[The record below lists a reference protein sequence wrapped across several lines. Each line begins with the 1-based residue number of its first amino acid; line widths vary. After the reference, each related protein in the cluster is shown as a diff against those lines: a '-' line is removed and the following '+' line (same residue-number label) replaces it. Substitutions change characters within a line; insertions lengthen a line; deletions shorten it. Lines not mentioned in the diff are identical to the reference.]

1 MANQLFRTKSLNA
14 MVADMEDGHRLKRTL
29 GPVSLTAL
37 GVGAIIG
44 TGIFVLVGKA
54 AADQAGPAIML
65 SFVVA
70 GLACVFAALCYA
82 EFASMAPVA
91 GSAYNYAYAT
101 LGELMAWIIGWDL
114 ILEYAVASSTVA
126 HGWSKYTQQLLKQL
140 EIGWFAEGG
149 ALHRFSD
156 APFDFN
162 GKSEAVKHTLVTGQD
177 VVVQAGSFFSTGHFF
192 DLPAI
197 IITAI
202 VTAILVRGVSESAFT
217 NAIMVAIKISVVM
230 FVIIAGWRYV
240 NYANWTDNFAPYGY
254 GGMTFFG
261 QPILGGSDKGMMAG
275 AAGIIFAYLGFDA
288 VSTQAEEAK
297 NPKRDLPIGILGSL
311 VICTVF
317 YIAVAAVLTGM
328 VPYDQLDRNA
338 PIAVAFEQVG
348 FQSAQFIVTVGALAG
363 ITSVLLV
370 MMMGQP
376 RIFLAM
382 ARDGLMPV
390 SFFGAVHPKFK
401 TPYKSTIL
409 TGLVVATAASLLPL
423 TILADLTNIGTLFAF
438 ALVCISVLIL
448 RVIDPDRHRPFRVP
462 FSPLFPSL
470 GVILCVALMLSLPS
484 ENWLRLVVWLAVGLC
499 IYFFYGYFHSRLRH
513 TKLSDS
519 A

>member
-1 MANQLFRTKSLNA
+1 MANQLFRTKSLNS
-14 MVADMEDGHRLKRTL
+14 MVADMEGSHRLKRTL

-54 AADQAGPAIML
+54 AANQAGPAIML

-126 HGWSKYTQQLLKQL
+126 HGWSKYMQALLDQLGMNVFGK
-140 EIGWFAEGG
+140 EGF
-149 ALHRFSD
+149 LHRFSD

-162 GKSEAVKHTLVTGQD
+162 GKVDAVNHTTALGQEILVGSGAFFGTG
-177 VVVQAGSFFSTGHFF
+177 FFF

-197 IITAI
+197 VITAI

-217 NAIMVAIKISVVM
+217 NAIMVAIKISVVL
-230 FVIIAGWRYV
+230 FIIVAGFQYIRI
-240 NYANWTDNFAPYGY
+240 NNWTDNFAPYGY

-261 QPILGGSDKGMMAG
+261 HPLAMFGGTDKGMMAG

-297 NPKRDLPIGILGSL
+297 NPKRDLPIGIIGSL
-311 VICTVF
+311 VICTVL
-317 YIAVAAVLTGM
+317 YIAVAATLTGM
-328 VPYDQLDRNA
+328 VPYDKIDINA
-338 PIAVAFEQVG
+338 PVAIAFKQVG
-348 FQSAQFIVTVGALAG
+348 YESAQFLVTIGAIAG

-382 ARDGLMPV
+382 ARDGLMPIG
-390 SFFGAVHPKFK
+390 FFGAIHSKFR

-409 TGLVVATAASLLPL
+409 TGFVVATAASLLPL
-423 TILADLTNIGTLFAF
+423 NILADLTNIGTLFAF
-438 ALVCISVLIL
+438 ALVCTSVLIL
-448 RVIDPDRHRPFRVP
+448 RYVDPERERPFRCP
-462 FSPLFPSL
+462 FSPVFPSL
-470 GVILCVALMLSLPS
+470 GIILCAALMLSLPS
-484 ENWLRLVVWLAVGLC
+484 ENWMRLVVWLGVGLC
-499 IYFFYGYFHSRLRH
+499 IYFFYGYWHSKLRN
-513 TKLSDS
+513 TP

>member
-1 MANQLFRTKSLNA
+1 MANQLFRTKSLNT
-14 MVADMEDGHRLKRTL
+14 MVADMEGSHRLKRTL
-29 GPVSLTAL
+29 GPISLTAL

-54 AADQAGPAIML
+54 AANQAGPAIML

-126 HGWSKYTQQLLKQL
+126 HGWSKYMQKLLHQLQVD
-140 EIGWFAEGG
+140 WFEKGG
-149 ALHRFSD
+149 FLHRFSD
-156 APFDFN
+156 APFDYN
-162 GKSEAVKHTLVTGQD
+162 GKSDAVSYTMATGTTIMVD
-177 VVVQAGSFFSTGHFF
+177 SGAFHSTGYFF
-192 DLPAI
+192 DLCAI
-197 IITAI
+197 LITII

-217 NAIMVAIKISVVM
+217 NAIMVCIKVTVVL
-230 FVIIAGWRYV
+230 FVIVAGFRYIKV
-240 NYANWTDNFAPYGY
+240 SNWTDNFAPYGY
-254 GGMTFFG
+254 GGITFFG
-261 QPILGGSDKGMMAG
+261 HPILGGTDKGMMAG

-297 NPKRDLPIGILGSL
+297 NPKRDLPIGIIGSL
-311 VICTVF
+311 LICTVL
-317 YIAVAAVLTGM
+317 YIAVSGVLTGM
-328 VPYDQLDRNA
+328 VPYDKIDLNA
-338 PIAVAFEQVG
+338 PVAAAFEQVG
-348 FQSAQFIVTVGALAG
+348 FASAQFLVTVGAIAG

-382 ARDGLMPV
+382 ARDGLMPE

-401 TPYKSTIL
+401 TPYKATIL
-409 TGLVVATAASLLPL
+409 TGVVVAGAASLLPL
-423 TILADLTNIGTLFAF
+423 NILADLTNIGTLFAF
-438 ALVCISVLIL
+438 ALVCASVLIL
-448 RVIDPDRHRPFRVP
+448 RYVDPDRERPFRCP
-462 FSPLFPSL
+462 FSPVFPSL
-470 GVILCVALMLSLPS
+470 GIILCVALMLSLPS
-484 ENWLRLVVWLAVGLC
+484 ENWLRLVVWLLFGLA
-499 IYFFYGYFHSRLRH
+499 IYFCYGYWHSRLRN
-513 TKLSDS
+513 
-519 A
+519 AAA